1 MTPLRASAEKTCSA
15 RQYRLE
21 LTEEDGYQLLCGDP
35 GDGSYTIRLSRR
47 GHPDWRMAAG
57 DFGSFYEAQGMAY
70 DFVMSQQDMD
80 SMLQYYKGHRYD
92 DPFLRPGEPEVL
104 VHSTPGEC
112 WASIC
117 QDGRLKSWN
126 VLKGQGAL
134 GEQEPIGAG
143 LGDPED
149 FQRYI
154 MFGSGM
160 TGEII
165 VSSKQKGRICMDP
178 CAEYRTGARL
188 YFDGKQMARDRVL
201 LRDGCHIKVRDYLPL
216 EPYLLWAATW
226 DQVGLDGPLS
236 TPKEFA
242 ERADRLFAAQF
253 AKT

>member
-1 MTPLRASAEKTCSA
+1 M
-15 RQYRLE
+15 
-21 LTEEDGYQLLCGDP
+21 
-35 GDGSYTIRLSRR
+35 
-47 GHPDWRMAAG
+47 
-57 DFGSFYEAQGMAY
+57 
-70 DFVMSQQDMD
+70 
-80 SMLQYYKGHRYD
+80 
-92 DPFLRPGEPEVL
+92 
-104 VHSTPGEC
+104 
-112 WASIC
+112 
-117 QDGRLKSWN
+117 
-126 VLKGQGAL
+126 KGQGAL

-201 LRDGCHIKVRDYLPL
+201 LRDGCHIKVRDCLPL